1 MLVAL
6 MTDNGEGHLRQ
17 GEVLLKVSHLV
28 VEYPSAGGGRVHAVS
43 DVSIDLEEGET
54 LGLVGESGCGKSTLG
69 RAILQLPR
77 PKSGSVIFED
87 LDLTHVRG
95 KQLRRIRQKVQI
107 IFQDPISSLNP
118 RHRIF
123 DIVADPLRMWRT
135 GTKAEIAAKVRQV
148 LQDVGLDPDAVGRR
162 RPFELSG
169 GQCQRVCIARALI
182 QEPKVLV
189 CDEPV
194 SSLDVSVQAQVL
206 NLLEDMKLRYGLT
219 LLFIA
224 HDLAV
229 VKSISD
235 RVAVM
240 YLGKLCE
247 VSSADDLYRRP
258 AHPYTRALL
267 RAIPIPDPAHKQ
279 SIEGVITGELPSPVS
294 PPSGCRFRTRCPRA
308 DEICAVE
315 EPPMRELAE
324 GHHVACHHPLWDGTS
339 AAEPTTSVAV
349 AQGEGGS

>member
-6 MTDNGEGHLRQ
+6 MTDNGEGHLRP
-17 GEVLLKVSHLV
+17 GEVLLKVTHLV

-43 DVSIDLEEGET
+43 DVSIDLVEGET

-77 PKSGSVIFED
+77 PKSGSVIFEN
-87 LDLTHVRG
+87 LDLTHVHG

-224 HDLAV
+224 HDPGEALRGV
-229 VKSISD
+229 
-235 RVAVM
+235 
-240 YLGKLCE
+240 LG
-247 VSSADDLYRRP
+247 RRP
-258 AHPYTRALL
+258 LPAAGASLHEGTAPGYPDSRSRAQAEHRRGNHRRIALTGLSPL
-267 RAIPIPDPAHKQ
+267 RVQVPDSMPA
-279 SIEGVITGELPSPVS
+279 
-294 PPSGCRFRTRCPRA
+294 SGR
-308 DEICAVE
+308 D
-315 EPPMRELAE
+315 MRR
-324 GHHVACHHPLWDGTS
+324 
-339 AAEPTTSVAV
+339 
-349 AQGEGGS
+349 